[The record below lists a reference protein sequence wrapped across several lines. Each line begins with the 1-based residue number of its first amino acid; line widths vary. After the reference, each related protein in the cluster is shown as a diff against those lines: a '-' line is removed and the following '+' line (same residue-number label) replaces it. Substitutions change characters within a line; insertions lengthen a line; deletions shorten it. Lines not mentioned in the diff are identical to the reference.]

1 MKSDLH
7 IELCPETG
15 ICSVLR
21 ADRTKVDLMP
31 DEVDAIAAAAGRVDA
46 IRAVV
51 SAADEAFAARLS
63 PAELAQ
69 IAKHLATS

>member
-1 MKSDLH
+1 MKSDLI
-7 IELCPETG
+7 IEICPETG

-46 IRAVV
+46 IREVV
-51 SAADEAFAARLS
+51 SASDEAFAARLS

>member
-1 MKSDLH
+1 MKSDLQVE
-7 IELCPETG
+7 ICPETG

-31 DEVDAIAAAAGRVDA
+31 DEVDAITAAAGRVDA

-51 SAADEAFAARLS
+51 SASDEAFAARLT

-69 IAKHLATS
+69 IAKQLS

>member
-1 MKSDLH
+1 MKSDLQVE
-7 IELCPETG
+7 ICPETG

-31 DEVDAIAAAAGRVDA
+31 DEVDAIAAAAGHVDA

-51 SAADEAFAARLS
+51 SASDEAFAARLS

-69 IAKHLATS
+69 LAKQLS